1 MNRVLS
7 TASSPVE
14 SGTLNVVALT
24 PGRKTPSARFRIRQ
38 YGELMSRHGITL
50 NEYCPPVSQ
59 MIRLPS
65 FLGSLRRRYLFPWLI
80 IQFILNI
87 ICRLPGFFAA
97 RRADITIIN
106 RSVIPGL
113 EEAVKWLPSPKIL
126 DVDDSIWLTDPRGK
140 KSAVF
145 LAKNVDAIIAGNKY
159 LAEWYSQFNKKIF
172 LIPTGVDVQKY
183 RPLQFRT
190 KVNRCTIGWMGTDG
204 NFPNLNVAKT
214 AIENILHQNPT
225 ARMLI
230 VSNKRPANW
239 HIDGSKIV
247 FRLWHE
253 DTELND
259 LQEMDI
265 GIMPL
270 IDSAWTKGKCSFKML
285 QYMSVGI
292 PVIVSPVGMNN
303 EVLSKDNL
311 GYAASTTT
319 EWEKALSKLI
329 NNKKMREEM
338 GNNGRKVV
346 EKYYSIETTGRQL
359 AEALFKIAERNVSI

>member
-1 MNRVLS
+1 MNRTLF
-7 TASSPVE
+7 TASAPVKY
-14 SGTLNVVALT
+14 GTLNVVALT

-38 YGELMSRHGITL
+38 YGELMNRYGITL
-50 NEYCPPVSQ
+50 NEYCPLVSQ
-59 MIRLPS
+59 MIRLPF

-87 ICRLPGFFAA
+87 ICRLPGFVAA

-113 EEAVKWLPSPKIL
+113 EETVKWLPSPKIL
-126 DVDDSIWLTDPRGK
+126 DVDDSIWLTDPRGI

-145 LAKNVDAIIAGNKY
+145 LANNVDAIIAGNKY
-159 LAEWYSQFNKKIF
+159 LAEWYSRFNKKIF
-172 LIPTGVDVQKY
+172 IIPTGVDVQKY
-183 RPLQFRT
+183 RPLPVRPS
-190 KVNRCTIGWMGTDG
+190 VNRCTIGWMGTDG
-204 NFPNLNVAKT
+204 NFPNLNMAQK
-214 AIENILHQNPT
+214 AIENILHQNPA

-239 HIDGSKIV
+239 NIDDRKIF
-247 FRLWHE
+247 FRRWSRE
-253 DTELND
+253 TELKD

-270 IDSAWTKGKCSFKML
+270 IDSTWTKGKCSFKML

-292 PVIVSPVGMNN
+292 PVVVSPVGMNN
-303 EVLSKDNL
+303 EVLSKDNV
-311 GYAASTTT
+311 GYAASTSP

-338 GNNGRKVV
+338 GDNGREVV
-346 EKYYSIETTGRQL
+346 KKYYSIETTGRKL
-359 AEALFKIAERNVSI
+359 AEVLFKIVERNVSI